1 MTVGMS
7 VTKRLLAATWIFVLV
22 MMAVFTVVHVRLL
35 GEPSRIPDPRPRS
48 TSV

>member
-22 MMAVFTVVHVRLL
+22 MMAVFTVVHVRY
-35 GEPSRIPDPRPRS
+35 ER
-48 TSV
+48 